1 MPAGCNMHSDPP
13 AARAASRTV
22 DLCPLV
28 GPAVRLQSANLDYED
43 RRIDSSRNSSL
54 ADEPVRF
61 RVDFNYR
68 SSVHHARLA
77 TTRGSLRNTD
87 NSPIPS
93 LPCARARPLRW
104 RVHTSLSCARA
115 GTYLAPNPSTL
126 GGTHE
131 FLDTSPSHRCAV
143 SWVDA
148 GYLLI
153 ATCPLPRS

>member
-1 MPAGCNMHSDPP
+1 MHSDPP

-28 GPAVRLQSANLDYED
+28 RPAVRRQSANLDYGA
-43 RRIDSSRNSSL
+43 RSIDSSRTSSL
-54 ADEPVRF
+54 ADEPARF

-68 SSVHHARLA
+68 SPVHHARLA
-77 TTRGSLRNTD
+77 STRGSLRDTD

-104 RVHTSLSCARA
+104 RVHTWLSCARA
-115 GTYLAPNPSTL
+115 GTYLAPDPSTL
-126 GGTHE
+126 RKHMGI
-131 FLDTSPSHRCAV
+131 LDTSPSHRCAV

-148 GYLLI
+148 GYLWI
-153 ATCPLPRS
+153 ATCLPPRS